1 MDIDQQ
7 DGTIRLANGLVIT
20 ASLTQEAFQADP
32 ASRTVTRLDRGAPP
46 WITYRLPGGT
56 IDDRAISLG
65 LCFHAQVIVS
75 VDINVNLYGPG
86 PKTWDSYSDK
96 IEAAAKDFHDRLL
109 QHLFSKH
116 ETSDTF
122 HVAQLSDDVA
132 LLAHSTDWPFAW
144 GAVSS
149 FHDPQSLGTKITVS
163 YGNRLADAVAA
174 PARPAAVRAVDVS
187 ADERF
192 ASGFEAAKL
201 ELARGNTTGAI
212 RLVRQ
217 TSGMGLEQAKALVAS
232 WEKPL

>member
-1 MDIDQQ
+1 MEIDQQ

-32 ASRTVTRLDRGAPP
+32 ASRTVTRVDRGAPP

-56 IDDRAISLG
+56 IDGRAISLG
-65 LCFHAQVIVS
+65 LCFNAQVITS

-86 PKTWDSYSDK
+86 AKTWDSYSDK

-109 QHLFSKH
+109 QHLFSEH
-116 ETSDTF
+116 GTSDTF

-132 LLAHSTDWPFAW
+132 LLEHSTDWPFAW

-149 FHDPQSLGTKITVS
+149 FHDPRSSGTKITVS

-174 PARPAAVRAVDVS
+174 PATPARPAAVRPV

>member
-1 MDIDQQ
+1 MEIDQQ
-7 DGTIRLANGLVIT
+7 DGSIRLANGLVIT

-32 ASRTVTRLDRGAPP
+32 ASRTVTRVDRGAPP

-56 IDDRAISLG
+56 IDGRAISLG
-65 LCFHAQVIVS
+65 LCFNAQVITS

-86 PKTWDSYSDK
+86 AKTWDSYSDK

-122 HVAQLSDDVA
+122 HAAQLSDDVA

-149 FHDPQSLGTKITVS
+149 FHDPRSSGTKITVS

-174 PARPAAVRAVDVS
+174 PPRPAAVPSVT
-187 ADERF
+187 DERF

>member
-1 MDIDQQ
+1 MEIDQQ
-7 DGTIRLANGLVIT
+7 DGTVRLANGLAIT
-20 ASLTQEAFQADP
+20 ASLTQDAFRADP

-56 IDDRAISLG
+56 IDGRAISVG
-65 LCFHAQVIVS
+65 LCFQAQVIMS

-86 PKTWDSYSDK
+86 AKTWDSYSDK

-116 ETSDTF
+116 EPSDTF

-132 LLAHSTDWPFAW
+132 LLAHSTDWPFSW

-149 FHDPQSLGTKITVS
+149 YHDPRSLGTMITVS
-163 YGNRLADAVAA
+163 YRNQPAVEHPVELSAVVGAA
-174 PARPAAVRAVDVS
+174 A

-212 RLVRQ
+212 RLVRE
-217 TSGMGLEQAKALVAS
+217 TSGMGLQQAKELVAS

>member
-1 MDIDQQ
+1 MEIDQQ
-7 DGTIRLANGLVIT
+7 DGTIRLASGLVIT

-56 IDDRAISLG
+56 IDGRAISLG
-65 LCFHAQVIVS
+65 LCFNAQVLVS

-132 LLAHSTDWPFAW
+132 LLEHSTDWPFAW

-149 FHDPQSLGTKITVS
+149 YHDPRSQGTKITVS

-174 PARPAAVRAVDVS
+174 PPRPAAVPSVT
-187 ADERF
+187 DERF

-201 ELARGNTTGAI
+201 ELARGNRTGAI
-212 RLVRQ
+212 RLVRE

>member
-1 MDIDQQ
+1 
-7 DGTIRLANGLVIT
+7 VIT
-20 ASLTQEAFQADP
+20 AGLTQDAFQADP
-32 ASRTVTRLDRGAPP
+32 ASRTVTRVDRGAPP
-46 WITYRLPGGT
+46 SKTYRLPGGT
-56 IDDRAISLG
+56 VDGRNISLG
-65 LCFHAQVIVS
+65 LCFHAQVLVS

-86 PKTWDSYSDK
+86 ATWDSYSDK
-96 IEAAAKDFHDRLL
+96 TEAAAKDFHDRLL

-122 HVAQLSDDVA
+122 HAGQLSDDVA

-149 FHDPQSLGTKITVS
+149 AHDPRGPSTQITVS

-174 PARPAAVRAVDVS
+174 DARPAAERPVAA
-187 ADERF
+187 ADPRF

-201 ELARGNTTGAI
+201 ELARGNTVAAI
-212 RLVRQ
+212 RLVRA
-217 TSGMGLEQAKALVAS
+217 TSGMGLNEAKQLVAS